1 MGKFVLTSV
10 TTSINGVDFSDHLV
24 SVALDLSADEVETTA
39 FGGSSGFRT
48 RVGGLKDASITL
60 SFHNDFG
67 SSGSEAVD
75 STIYNLYGSNATV
88 VVRPTSG
95 SVSASNPSYTGVFL
109 VSQVNPIS
117 GSVGDLATRDLTWPL
132 GSGTAGIVRGTA

>member
-10 TTSINGVDFSDHLV
+10 TTTINGTDFSDHLA
-24 SVALDLSADEVETTA
+24 SVGLDLSADEVETTA
-39 FGGSSGFRT
+39 FGGSGFRT

-67 SSGSEAVD
+67 SSGSDAVD
-75 STIYNLYGSNATV
+75 STIYSLYGSQATV

-95 SVSASNPSYTGVFL
+95 TVSATNPSYSGVFL

-117 GSVGDLATRDLTWPL
+117 GSVGDLATRDLTWPVA
-132 GSGTAGIVRGTA
+132 GTAGIVRATS

>member
-10 TTSINGVDFSDHLV
+10 TTTINGTDFSDHLA
-24 SVALDLSADEVETTA
+24 SVTLDLSADEVETTA
-39 FGGSSGFRT
+39 FGGSGFRT
-48 RVGGLKDASITL
+48 RVGGLKDGSITL

-95 SVSASNPSYTGVFL
+95 TVSATNPSYTGVYL

-117 GSVGDLATRDLTWPL
+117 GSVGDLATRDLTWPTA
-132 GSGTAGIVRGTA
+132 GTAGIVRATS

>member
-10 TTSINGVDFSDHLV
+10 TTTINGVDFSDHLA
-24 SVALDLSADEVETTA
+24 SVTLDLSADEVETTA
-39 FGGSSGFRT
+39 FGGSGFRT
-48 RVGGLKDASITL
+48 RVGGLKDASVTL

-75 STIYNLYGSNATV
+75 STIYTLYGSQATV

-95 SVSASNPSYTGVFL
+95 TVSATNPSYSGVFL

-117 GSVGDLATRDLTWPL
+117 GSVGDLATRDLTWPVA
-132 GSGTAGIVRGTA
+132 GTAGIVRATS

>member
-10 TTSINGVDFSDHLV
+10 TTTINGVDFSDHLA
-24 SVALDLSADEVETTA
+24 SVTLDLSADEVETTA
-39 FGGSSGFRT
+39 FGGSGFRT
-48 RVGGLKDASITL
+48 RVGGLKDASVTL

-75 STIYNLYGSNATV
+75 STIYTLYGSQATV

-95 SVSASNPSYTGVFL
+95 TVSATNPSYSGVFL
-109 VSQVNPIS
+109 VSQVNPVS
-117 GSVGDLATRDLTWPL
+117 GSVGDLATRDVTWPVA
-132 GSGTAGIVRGTA
+132 GTAGIVRATS

>member
-1 MGKFVLTSV
+1 MAKFVLTSV
-10 TTSINGVDFSDHLV
+10 TTTINGTDFSDHLA

-39 FGGSSGFRT
+39 FGGSGFRT

-67 SSGSEAVD
+67 SSGSDAVD
-75 STIYNLYGSNATV
+75 STLYTLYGSQATV

-95 SVSASNPSYTGVFL
+95 TVSSTNPSYEGIFL

-117 GSVGDLATRDLTWPL
+117 GSVGDLATRDVTWPVA
-132 GSGTAGIVRGTA
+132 GTAGIVRATS

>member
-10 TTSINGVDFSDHLV
+10 TTSINGTDFTDHLAAV
-24 SVALDLSADEVETTA
+24 TIDLSSDEVETTA
-39 FGGSSGFRT
+39 FGGSGFRT
-48 RVGGLKDASITL
+48 RVGGLKDGSITL

-67 SSGSEAVD
+67 TSGSEAVD
-75 STIYNLYGSNATV
+75 STIWSLFNTAATV

-95 SVSASNPSYTGVFL
+95 TVSPSNPSYTGVFL

-117 GSVGDLATRDLTWPL
+117 GSVGDLATRDVTWPTA
-132 GSGTAGIVRGTA
+132 GTAGITRGTA